1 MIRTWLAMALGL
13 MVGPALKGGPQAWA
27 APPGEGRVEHM
38 GKTRTVE
45 GVNLYTVGIWQ
56 QNRESLWT
64 IAGKLY
70 GDPWQW
76 KKIFQ
81 ANQEKVQDPR
91 TLYPKQELVIP

>member
-1 MIRTWLAMALGL
+1 MIQMFRAGAVLAMGALC
-13 MVGPALKGGPQAWA
+13 VRPAFA

-38 GKTRTVE
+38 GKTRTGE

-64 IAGKLY
+64 IAGRLY

-81 ANQEKVQDPR
+81 ANEGKIQDPR

>member
-1 MIRTWLAMALGL
+1 MIHILRVGLVLAFGALC
-13 MVGPALKGGPQAWA
+13 VRVAFAV
-27 APPGEGRVEHM
+27 PPGEGRVEQM

-45 GVNLYTVGIWQ
+45 GMKVYTVGIWQ

-81 ANQEKVQDPR
+81 ANEGKIQDPR